1 MTYQQWLDNIKL
13 LEGRGINI
21 QVLELLEQQ
30 EPNSVIEE
38 MLTPKLE
45 ELITKRTNYSITE
58 IIHNLEIIFS
68 DINELDYNLVK
79 FKKEIGFI
87 IRLIKLKQIPYA
99 IQSQIF
105 KKFKTDIDEVYKIL
119 KQEADMVDYTGSFSQ
134 IIKNNE
140 YKWSE

>member
-1 MTYQQWLDNIKL
+1 MTYQQWLENIKL

-58 IIHNLEIIFS
+58 IIHNIEIIFS

>member
-1 MTYQQWLDNIKL
+1 MTYQQWLENIKL

-30 EPNSVIEE
+30 EPNSAIEE

-45 ELITKRTNYSITE
+45 ELITKRTSYSITE
-58 IIHNLEIIFS
+58 IIHNLEIIFN

-99 IQSQIF
+99 IQSQIL